1 MKQPKTIIIT
11 ITAILGAFLAACG
24 SDSGTGSDAVE
35 TSESKTVYGLGDCKG
50 ANEGVTK
57 FVTSEDQY
65 YKCMN
70 GDWKRIESPEKSST
84 SEASSSSIQ
93 RTESSSS
100 STHRAE
106 SSSSSFSLS
115 VDIVQGVMVDSRD
128 GKEYLTVTIGEQ
140 TWMAENLDFDY
151 QVDGVSYGSFYKES
165 HTENGGAVGYIIDI
179 YGGRRYTIGAAIDS
193 AAIYSESGKGC
204 GVMTNCLTMCDS
216 EGDCSLGES
225 VRGICPEGWHL
236 PSNADWVALIEA
248 VGGDSIAPLVLM
260 SKEWGPEMADAVLVD
275 AAYFHANPDECFHDN
290 YGVVMREIGYSD
302 GCDVSFWSA
311 TGFIF
316 PAENIEDVAAAL
328 NESYDYLN
336 KDDFYR
342 FAIGSQREY
351 DGTISHGMDLYFDE
365 YRREDKLFVRC
376 IKNK

>member
-1 MKQPKTIIIT
+1 MKQFKTIIIA
-11 ITAILGAFLAACG
+11 IASILGVFLAACG

-70 GDWKRIESPEKSST
+70 GDWKRIDSPVKSST
-84 SEASSSSIQ
+84 SKASSSSNRRI
-93 RTESSSS
+93 ELSSS
-100 STHRAE
+100 STHDAE
-106 SSSSSFSLS
+106 SSSSSFALS

-151 QVDGVSYGSFYKES
+151 QVDGVSYGNFYDETHNS
-165 HTENGGAVGYIIDI
+165 CSNAYCNVTYS
-179 YGGRRYTIGAAIDS
+179 GRRYTKGAAIDS

-204 GVMTNCLTMCDS
+204 GEKTHCLTMCDS
-216 EGDCSLGES
+216 EGICSLGKN

-236 PSNADWVALIEA
+236 PSNDDWVSLIEA

-260 SKEWGPEMADAVLVD
+260 SKEWGPEMIDAVLVD
-275 AAYFHANPDECFHDN
+275 ATNFHANPDCCYYSGHVYNDDCS
-290 YGVVMREIGYSD
+290 VV
-302 GCDVSFWSA
+302 FWSA

-316 PAENIEDVAAAL
+316 SAENLEEIATATGEP
-328 NESYDYLN
+328 YDYFN
-336 KDDFYR
+336 KDFFYV
-342 FAIGSQREY
+342 FSISSSYAHEDETTSYSVGFGYIGDN
-351 DGTISHGMDLYFDE
+351 DGRNI
-365 YRREDKLFVRC
+365 RC